1 MMNPLKV
8 LRENTGL
15 TQEEVSKITGIPVKT
30 IRNWEQNTR
39 KPSDWALNLVIDR
52 ILREKNNDK
61 QNIDEE
67 NGIVSYLSIKKSI
80 EEVVHEYQVQRIYL
94 FGSYAKGEA
103 SDTSDI
109 DLYME
114 SNLKELEYV
123 ELIEKLRMKL
133 NKKVELLSPYTIT
146 NSSKIDNEI
155 KKTGIIIY
163 ER

>member
-80 EEVVHEYQVQRIYL
+80 EEVVHEYPVQRIFL

-114 SNLKELEYV
+114 SNLKDLEYV